1 VAGYCDRRDGV
12 FSLTVLGS
20 GSGGNCA
27 LVSSD
32 RCRILIDA
40 GFSARRITQGLRSVG
55 IEPESLD
62 GILLT
67 HEHGDH
73 VAGLKVFCGKFD
85 VPIYCNS
92 LTAEYLCREGIV
104 AANRYKIFSTGS
116 SFTIRDIDVQAF
128 YVPHDAVDPVAFV
141 LSSDYGSVGFL
152 TDLGYA
158 PKLARERIREVHTLV
173 IETNHDEQRLQ
184 ADPKRPW
191 SVKQRILSRHGHL
204 SNDAAAA
211 LVADI
216 TGENLRRVILGHLSR
231 ECNSPELALGAM
243 HRLGLDALE
252 LYCAEQ
258 YQVSPRF
265 EIGQQPIERVLR
277 QDDRF
282 KMTCSSQPP
291 IGISTTG
298 QKVNPVAGS
307 NNDEQETEYL
317 LDLGW
322 HFG

>member
-1 VAGYCDRRDGV
+1 V

-27 LVSSD
+27 LVTSD

-40 GFSARRITQGLRSVG
+40 GFSARRISQRLQSLG

-67 HEHGDH
+67 HEHSDH
-73 VAGLKVFCGKFD
+73 IAGLKVFCGKFD
-85 VPIYCNS
+85 VPVYCNS
-92 LTAEYLCREGIV
+92 LTAEYLCREGI
-104 AANRYKIFSTGS
+104 AEANRYKIFSTGS
-116 SFTIRDIDVQAF
+116 SFTIQDIDVQAF

-173 IETNHDEQRLQ
+173 VETNHDEQRLQ
-184 ADPKRPW
+184 ADSKRPW

-204 SNDAAAA
+204 SNEAAAA

-216 TGENLRRVILGHLSR
+216 AGENLRRVILGHLSR

-243 HRLGLDALE
+243 RRLSLDSLE
-252 LYCAEQ
+252 LHCAEQ
-258 YQVSPRF
+258 NQVSPQF
-265 EIGQQPIERVLR
+265 EIGPLPVARPLR
-277 QDDRF
+277 QNDWV
-282 KMTCSSQPP
+282 
-291 IGISTTG
+291 TTG
-298 QKVNPVAGS
+298 CSTVSEKINPVAGGHD
-307 NNDEQETEYL
+307 NEQQAEYL
-317 LDLGW
+317 LNLGW
-322 HFG
+322 DVG

>member
-1 VAGYCDRRDGV
+1 M
-12 FSLTVLGS
+12 FNLTVLGS

-27 LVSSD
+27 LVASD
-32 RCRILIDA
+32 RCRILVDA
-40 GFSARRITQGLRSVG
+40 GFSAKRISHRLRSIGV
-55 IEPESLD
+55 EPESLD

-67 HEHGDH
+67 HEHSDH
-73 VAGLKVFCGKFD
+73 ITGLKVFCGKFD

-92 LTAEYLCREGIV
+92 LTAEYLCREGT
-104 AANRYKIFSTGS
+104 AEPSRFKIFSTGS
-116 SFTIRDIDVQAF
+116 SFTIQDIDVQTF
-128 YVPHDAVDPVAFV
+128 YVPHDAVEPVAFV
-141 LSSDYGSVGFL
+141 LSSDYGSAGFL

-204 SNDAAAA
+204 SNEAAAA

-216 TGENLRRVILGHLSR
+216 AGQNLRRVILGHLSR
-231 ECNSPELALGAM
+231 ECNSPELALSAM
-243 HRLGLDALE
+243 QRLGLDSLE

-258 YQVSPRF
+258 NEISPQF
-265 EIGQQPIERVLR
+265 EVGQQPVERALE
-277 QDDRF
+277 QDDSL
-282 KMTCSSQPP
+282 KTGCSTVSEQ
-291 IGISTTG
+291 I
-298 QKVNPVAGS
+298 NPVAGGHHD
-307 NNDEQETEYL
+307 NQETEYL

-322 HFG
+322 HLG

>member
-1 VAGYCDRRDGV
+1 V

-27 LVSSD
+27 LVTSD

-40 GFSARRITQGLRSVG
+40 GFSARRISQGLQSLG

-67 HEHGDH
+67 HEHSDH
-73 VAGLKVFCGKFD
+73 IAGLKVFCGKFD
-85 VPIYCNS
+85 VPVYCNS
-92 LTAEYLCREGIV
+92 LTAEYLCREGI
-104 AANRYKIFSTGS
+104 AEANRYKIFSTGS
-116 SFTIRDIDVQAF
+116 SFTIQDIDVQAF

-173 IETNHDEQRLQ
+173 VETNHDEQRLQ
-184 ADPKRPW
+184 ADSKRPW

-204 SNDAAAA
+204 SNEAAAA

-216 TGENLRRVILGHLSR
+216 AGENLRRVILGHLSR

-243 HRLGLDALE
+243 RRLSLDSLE
-252 LYCAEQ
+252 LHCAEQ
-258 YQVSPRF
+258 NQVSPQF
-265 EIGQQPIERVLR
+265 EIGPQRVARPLR
-277 QDDRF
+277 KNDWV
-282 KMTCSSQPP
+282 
-291 IGISTTG
+291 TTG
-298 QKVNPVAGS
+298 CSTVSEKINPVAGGHD
-307 NNDEQETEYL
+307 NEQQAEYL
-317 LDLGW
+317 LNLGW
-322 HFG
+322 DVG

>member
-1 VAGYCDRRDGV
+1 V

-27 LVSSD
+27 LVTSD

-40 GFSARRITQGLRSVG
+40 GFSARRISQRLQSLGV
-55 IEPESLD
+55 EPESLD

-67 HEHGDH
+67 HEHSDH
-73 VAGLKVFCGKFD
+73 IAGLKVFCGKFD
-85 VPIYCNS
+85 VPVYCNS
-92 LTAEYLCREGIV
+92 LTAEYLCREGI
-104 AANRYKIFSTGS
+104 AEANRYKIFSTGS
-116 SFTIRDIDVQAF
+116 SFTIQDIDVQAF

-173 IETNHDEQRLQ
+173 VETNHDEQRLQ
-184 ADPKRPW
+184 ADSKRPW

-204 SNDAAAA
+204 SNEAAAA

-216 TGENLRRVILGHLSR
+216 AGENLRRVILGHLSR

-243 HRLGLDALE
+243 RRLSLDSLE
-252 LYCAEQ
+252 LHCAEQ
-258 YQVSPRF
+258 NQVSPQF
-265 EIGQQPIERVLR
+265 EIGPQRVARPLR
-277 QDDRF
+277 KNDWV
-282 KMTCSSQPP
+282 
-291 IGISTTG
+291 TTG
-298 QKVNPVAGS
+298 CSTVSEKINPVAGGHD
-307 NNDEQETEYL
+307 NEQQAEYL
-317 LDLGW
+317 LNLGW
-322 HFG
+322 DVG

>member
-1 VAGYCDRRDGV
+1 MKV

-20 GSGGNCA
+20 GSSGNCA
-27 LVSSD
+27 LVTSD

-40 GFSARRITQGLRSVG
+40 GFSARRISQRLQSLG
-55 IEPESLD
+55 IEPESLN

-67 HEHGDH
+67 HEHSDH
-73 VAGLKVFCGKFD
+73 IAGLKVFCGKFD
-85 VPIYCNS
+85 VPVYCNS
-92 LTAEYLCREGIV
+92 LTAEYLCRGGFVE
-104 AANRYKIFSTGS
+104 ANRYKIFSTGS
-116 SFTIRDIDVQAF
+116 SFTIQDIDVQAF

-141 LSSDYGSVGFL
+141 LTSDHGSVGFL

-173 IETNHDEQRLQ
+173 VETNHDEQRLQ

-204 SNDAAAA
+204 SNEAAAG

-216 TGENLRRVILGHLSR
+216 AGENLRRVILGHLSR
-231 ECNSPELALGAM
+231 ECNSPELALAAIR
-243 HRLGLDALE
+243 RLGLDSLE

-258 YQVSPRF
+258 NQVSPQF
-265 EIGQQPIERVLR
+265 EIGQQPVERPLR
-277 QDDRF
+277 RDDCRR
-282 KMTCSSQPP
+282 TGCSSFSEQ
-291 IGISTTG
+291 
-298 QKVNPVAGS
+298 VNPVAGS
-307 NNDEQETEYL
+307 RDDEEQAEYL

-322 HFG
+322 NVG

>member
-1 VAGYCDRRDGV
+1 VTDSCATKEGV
-12 FSLTVLGS
+12 FKLTILGS

-27 LVSSD
+27 LVTSD

-40 GFSARRITQGLRSVG
+40 GFTAKQICQRLLSVG
-55 IEPESLD
+55 VDPESLD

-67 HEHGDH
+67 HEHSDH
-73 VAGLKVFCGKFD
+73 IAGLRVFCGKFN

-92 LTAEYLCREGIV
+92 LTAEYLHREDI
-104 AANRYKIFSTGS
+104 AEAKRYKIFSTGS
-116 SFTIRDIDVQAF
+116 SFTIQDIDVQAF

-173 IETNHDEQRLQ
+173 VETNHDEQRLQ

-204 SNDAAAA
+204 SNEAAAA

-216 TGENLRRVILGHLSR
+216 AGENLRRVVLGHLSR
-231 ECNSPELALGAM
+231 ECNSPELALSAM
-243 HRLGLDALE
+243 QRLGLAGLE

-258 YQVSPRF
+258 NKVSPQF
-265 EIGQQPIERVLR
+265 EIGRGRVLKV
-277 QDDRF
+277 D
-282 KMTCSSQPP
+282 
-291 IGISTTG
+291 
-298 QKVNPVAGS
+298 QKINPVAGGH
-307 NNDEQETEYL
+307 NNDQEAEYL

>member
-1 VAGYCDRRDGV
+1 V

-27 LVSSD
+27 LVTSD
-32 RCRILIDA
+32 HCRILIDA
-40 GFSARRITQGLRSVG
+40 GFSARRISQGLKSLG

-67 HEHGDH
+67 HEHSDH
-73 VAGLKVFCGKFD
+73 IAGLKVFCGKFD
-85 VPIYCNS
+85 VPVYCNS
-92 LTAEYLCREGIV
+92 LTAEYLCREGI
-104 AANRYKIFSTGS
+104 AEANRYKIFSTGS
-116 SFTIRDIDVQAF
+116 SFTIQDIDVQAF

-173 IETNHDEQRLQ
+173 VETNHDEQRLQ
-184 ADPKRPW
+184 ADSKRPW

-204 SNDAAAA
+204 SNEAAAA

-216 TGENLRRVILGHLSR
+216 AGENLRRVILGHLSR

-243 HRLGLDALE
+243 RRLSLDSLE
-252 LYCAEQ
+252 LHCAEQ
-258 YQVSPRF
+258 NQVSPQF
-265 EIGQQPIERVLR
+265 EIGPQPVARPLR
-277 QDDRF
+277 KNDWV
-282 KMTCSSQPP
+282 
-291 IGISTTG
+291 TTG
-298 QKVNPVAGS
+298 CSTVREKINPVAGGHD
-307 NNDEQETEYL
+307 NEQQAEYL

-322 HFG
+322 DVG

>member
-1 VAGYCDRRDGV
+1 V

-27 LVSSD
+27 LVTSD

-40 GFSARRITQGLRSVG
+40 GFSARRISQRLQSLG

-67 HEHGDH
+67 HEHSDH
-73 VAGLKVFCGKFD
+73 IAGLKVFCGKFD
-85 VPIYCNS
+85 VPVYCNS
-92 LTAEYLCREGIV
+92 LTAEYLCREGI
-104 AANRYKIFSTGS
+104 AEANRYKIFSTGS
-116 SFTIRDIDVQAF
+116 SFTIQDIDVQAF

-173 IETNHDEQRLQ
+173 VETNHDEQRLQ
-184 ADPKRPW
+184 ADSKRPW

-204 SNDAAAA
+204 SNEAAAA

-216 TGENLRRVILGHLSR
+216 AGENLRRVILGHLSR

-243 HRLGLDALE
+243 RRLSLDSLE
-252 LYCAEQ
+252 LHCAEQ
-258 YQVSPRF
+258 NQVSPQF
-265 EIGQQPIERVLR
+265 EIGPQPVARPSRKTDWVR
-277 QDDRF
+277 TD
-282 KMTCSSQPP
+282 CSTVSEK
-291 IGISTTG
+291 I
-298 QKVNPVAGS
+298 NPVASGHD
-307 NNDEQETEYL
+307 DEQQSEYL
-317 LDLGW
+317 LNLGW
-322 HFG
+322 DVG

>member
-1 VAGYCDRRDGV
+1 M
-12 FSLTVLGS
+12 FNLTVLGS

-27 LVSSD
+27 LVASD
-32 RCRILIDA
+32 RCRILVDA
-40 GFSARRITQGLRSVG
+40 GFSAKRISHRLRSIGV
-55 IEPESLD
+55 EPESLD

-67 HEHGDH
+67 HEHSDH
-73 VAGLKVFCGKFD
+73 ITGLKVFCGKFD

-92 LTAEYLCREGIV
+92 LTAEYLCREGT
-104 AANRYKIFSTGS
+104 AEPGRFKIFSTGS
-116 SFTIRDIDVQAF
+116 SFTIQDIDVQTF
-128 YVPHDAVDPVAFV
+128 YVPHDAVEPVAFV
-141 LSSDYGSVGFL
+141 LSSDYGSAGFL

-204 SNDAAAA
+204 SNEAAAA

-216 TGENLRRVILGHLSR
+216 AGQNLRRVILGHLSR
-231 ECNSPELALGAM
+231 ECNSPELALSAM
-243 HRLGLDALE
+243 QRLGLDSLE

-258 YQVSPRF
+258 NEISPQF
-265 EIGQQPIERVLR
+265 EVGQQPVERALE
-277 QDDRF
+277 QDDSL
-282 KMTCSSQPP
+282 KTGCSTVSEQ
-291 IGISTTG
+291 I
-298 QKVNPVAGS
+298 NPVAGS
-307 NNDEQETEYL
+307 HHDNQETEYL

-322 HFG
+322 HLG

>member
-1 VAGYCDRRDGV
+1 V

-27 LVSSD
+27 LVTSD

-40 GFSARRITQGLRSVG
+40 GFSARRISQGLQSLG

-67 HEHGDH
+67 HEHSDH
-73 VAGLKVFCGKFD
+73 IAGLKVFCGKFD
-85 VPIYCNS
+85 VPVYCNS
-92 LTAEYLCREGIV
+92 LTAEYLCREGI
-104 AANRYKIFSTGS
+104 AEANRYKIFSTGS
-116 SFTIRDIDVQAF
+116 SFTIQDIDVHAF

-173 IETNHDEQRLQ
+173 VETNHDEQRLQ
-184 ADPKRPW
+184 ADSKRPW

-204 SNDAAAA
+204 SNEAAAA

-216 TGENLRRVILGHLSR
+216 AGENLRRVILGHLSR

-243 HRLGLDALE
+243 RRLSLDSLE

-258 YQVSPRF
+258 NQVSPQF
-265 EIGQQPIERVLR
+265 EIGPQPVARPWRQNDRV
-277 QDDRF
+277 
-282 KMTCSSQPP
+282 
-291 IGISTTG
+291 TTG
-298 QKVNPVAGS
+298 CLTVSEKINPVASGHD
-307 NNDEQETEYL
+307 DEQQAEYL
-317 LDLGW
+317 LNLGW
-322 HFG
+322 DVG

>member
-1 VAGYCDRRDGV
+1 V

-27 LVSSD
+27 LVTSD

-40 GFSARRITQGLRSVG
+40 GFSARRISQRLQSLG

-67 HEHGDH
+67 HEHSDH
-73 VAGLKVFCGKFD
+73 IAGLKVFCGKFD
-85 VPIYCNS
+85 VPVYCNS
-92 LTAEYLCREGIV
+92 LTAEYLCREGI
-104 AANRYKIFSTGS
+104 AEANRYKIFSTGS
-116 SFTIRDIDVQAF
+116 SFTIQDIDVQAF

-141 LSSDYGSVGFL
+141 LCSDYGSVGFL

-173 IETNHDEQRLQ
+173 VETNHDEQRLQ
-184 ADPKRPW
+184 ADSKRPW

-204 SNDAAAA
+204 SNEAAAA

-216 TGENLRRVILGHLSR
+216 AGENLRRVILGHLSR

-243 HRLGLDALE
+243 RRLSLDSLE
-252 LYCAEQ
+252 LHCAEQ
-258 YQVSPRF
+258 NQVSPQF
-265 EIGQQPIERVLR
+265 EIGPQPVARPLR
-277 QDDRF
+277 KNDWV
-282 KMTCSSQPP
+282 
-291 IGISTTG
+291 TTG
-298 QKVNPVAGS
+298 CSTVSEKINPVAGGHD
-307 NNDEQETEYL
+307 NEQQAEYL
-317 LDLGW
+317 LNLGW
-322 HFG
+322 DVG

>member
-1 VAGYCDRRDGV
+1 V

-27 LVSSD
+27 LVTSD

-40 GFSARRITQGLRSVG
+40 GFSARRISQRLQSVG

-62 GILLT
+62 GILVT
-67 HEHGDH
+67 HEHSDH
-73 VAGLKVFCGKFD
+73 IAGLKVFCGKFD
-85 VPIYCNS
+85 VPVYCNS
-92 LTAEYLCREGIV
+92 LTAEYLCRCGI
-104 AANRYKIFSTGS
+104 AEASRYRIFATGS
-116 SFTIRDIDVQAF
+116 SFTIQDIDVHAF

-173 IETNHDEQRLQ
+173 VETNHDEQRLQ

-204 SNDAAAA
+204 SNEAAAA

-216 TGENLRRVILGHLSR
+216 AGQDLRRVVLGHLSR
-231 ECNSPELALGAM
+231 ECNSPELALSAM
-243 HRLGLDALE
+243 RQLGLDSLE

-258 YQVSPRF
+258 NQVSPQF
-265 EIGQQPIERVLR
+265 EIGQQTLARALR
-277 QDDRF
+277 PGDRL
-282 KMTCSSQPP
+282 KTNCLAVSE
-291 IGISTTG
+291 
-298 QKVNPVAGS
+298 KVNPIAGGHD
-307 NNDEQETEYL
+307 DEQQGEYL
-317 LDLGW
+317 LNLGW
-322 HFG
+322 NVG

>member
-1 VAGYCDRRDGV
+1 M

-27 LVSSD
+27 LVTSD

-40 GFSARRITQGLRSVG
+40 GFSARRISQRLQSLGV
-55 IEPESLD
+55 EPESLD

-67 HEHGDH
+67 HEHSDH
-73 VAGLKVFCGKFD
+73 IAGLKVFCGKFD
-85 VPIYCNS
+85 VPVYCNS
-92 LTAEYLCREGIV
+92 LTAEYLCREGI
-104 AANRYKIFSTGS
+104 AEANRYKIFSTGS
-116 SFTIRDIDVQAF
+116 SFTIQDIDVQAF

-173 IETNHDEQRLQ
+173 VETNHDEQRLQ
-184 ADPKRPW
+184 ADSKRPW

-204 SNDAAAA
+204 SNEAAAA

-216 TGENLRRVILGHLSR
+216 AGENLRRVILGHLSR

-243 HRLGLDALE
+243 QRRSLDSLE

-258 YQVSPRF
+258 NQVSPQF
-265 EIGQQPIERVLR
+265 EIGPQPVARPLR
-277 QDDRF
+277 QSDWV
-282 KMTCSSQPP
+282 
-291 IGISTTG
+291 TTG
-298 QKVNPVAGS
+298 CSTVSEKINPVASGHD
-307 NNDEQETEYL
+307 DEQQAEYL
-317 LDLGW
+317 LNLGW
-322 HFG
+322 DVG

>member
-1 VAGYCDRRDGV
+1 V

-27 LVSSD
+27 LVTSD

-40 GFSARRITQGLRSVG
+40 GFSARRISQRLQSLG

-67 HEHGDH
+67 HEHSDH
-73 VAGLKVFCGKFD
+73 IAGLKVFCGKFD
-85 VPIYCNS
+85 VPVYCNS
-92 LTAEYLCREGIV
+92 LTAEYLCREGI
-104 AANRYKIFSTGS
+104 AEANRYKIFSTGS
-116 SFTIRDIDVQAF
+116 SFTIQDIDIQAF

-173 IETNHDEQRLQ
+173 VETNHDEQRLQ
-184 ADPKRPW
+184 ADSKRPW

-204 SNDAAAA
+204 SNEAAAA

-216 TGENLRRVILGHLSR
+216 AGENLRRVILGHLSR

-243 HRLGLDALE
+243 RRLSLDSLE
-252 LYCAEQ
+252 LHCAEQ
-258 YQVSPRF
+258 NQVSPQF
-265 EIGQQPIERVLR
+265 EIGPQRVARPLR
-277 QDDRF
+277 KNDWV
-282 KMTCSSQPP
+282 
-291 IGISTTG
+291 TTG
-298 QKVNPVAGS
+298 CSTVSEKINPVAGGHD
-307 NNDEQETEYL
+307 NEQQAEYL
-317 LDLGW
+317 LNLGW
-322 HFG
+322 DVG

>member
-1 VAGYCDRRDGV
+1 MLV

-27 LVSSD
+27 LVTSD

-40 GFSARRITQGLRSVG
+40 GFSARRISQRLQSLG

-67 HEHGDH
+67 HEHSDH
-73 VAGLKVFCGKFD
+73 IAGLKVFCGKFD
-85 VPIYCNS
+85 VPVYCNS
-92 LTAEYLCREGIV
+92 LTAEYLCREGI
-104 AANRYKIFSTGS
+104 AEANRYKIFSTGS
-116 SFTIRDIDVQAF
+116 SFTIQDIDVQAF

-173 IETNHDEQRLQ
+173 VETNHDEQRLQ
-184 ADPKRPW
+184 ADSKRPW

-204 SNDAAAA
+204 SNEAAAA

-216 TGENLRRVILGHLSR
+216 AGENLRRVILGHLSR

-243 HRLGLDALE
+243 RRLSLDSLE
-252 LYCAEQ
+252 LHCAEQ
-258 YQVSPRF
+258 NQVSPQF
-265 EIGQQPIERVLR
+265 EIGPLPVARPLR
-277 QDDRF
+277 QNDWV
-282 KMTCSSQPP
+282 
-291 IGISTTG
+291 TTG
-298 QKVNPVAGS
+298 CSTVSEKINPVAGGHD
-307 NNDEQETEYL
+307 NEQQAEYL
-317 LDLGW
+317 LNLGW
-322 HFG
+322 DVG

>member
-1 VAGYCDRRDGV
+1 V

-27 LVSSD
+27 LVASD
-32 RCRILIDA
+32 RCRLLIDA
-40 GFSARRITQGLRSVG
+40 GFSARRISQGLQSLG

-67 HEHGDH
+67 HEHTDH
-73 VAGLKVFCGKFD
+73 IAGLKVFCGKFN
-85 VPIYCNS
+85 VPVYCNS
-92 LTAEYLCREGIV
+92 LTAEYLGRGGLVE
-104 AANRYKIFSTGS
+104 ANRYRIFSTGS
-116 SFTIRDIDVQAF
+116 SFTIQDIDVQAF

-141 LSSDYGSVGFL
+141 LSSGYGSVGFL

-204 SNDAAAA
+204 SNEAAAM

-216 TGENLRRVILGHLSR
+216 AGDNLRRVILGHLSS
-231 ECNSPELALGAM
+231 ECNSPELALDAM
-243 HRLGLDALE
+243 RRLGLDSLE
-252 LYCAEQ
+252 LHCAEQ
-258 YQVSPRF
+258 KRMSPQF
-265 EIGQQPIERVLR
+265 QIGQQPLEGFVR
-277 QDDRF
+277 QDDRL
-282 KMTCSSQPP
+282 KSNR
-291 IGISTTG
+291 STVRE
-298 QKVNPVAGS
+298 KVNPVGGS
-307 NNDEQETEYL
+307 QDDEQQAEYL

-322 HFG
+322 NGG

>member
-1 VAGYCDRRDGV
+1 V

-20 GSGGNCA
+20 GSSGNCA
-27 LVSSD
+27 LVTSD

-40 GFSARRITQGLRSVG
+40 GFSARRISQRLQSLS

-67 HEHGDH
+67 HEHSDH
-73 VAGLKVFCGKFD
+73 IAGLKVFCGKFD
-85 VPIYCNS
+85 VPVYCNS
-92 LTAEYLCREGIV
+92 LTAEYLCREGV
-104 AANRYKIFSTGS
+104 AEANRYRIFSTGS
-116 SFTIRDIDVQAF
+116 SFTIQDIDVQAF

-173 IETNHDEQRLQ
+173 VETNHDEQRLQ

-204 SNDAAAA
+204 SNEAAAT

-216 TGENLRRVILGHLSR
+216 AGENLQRVILGHLSR

-243 HRLGLDALE
+243 RRLGLDSLE

-258 YQVSPRF
+258 NQVSPPF
-265 EIGQQPIERVLR
+265 EIGRQPAERALR
-277 QDDRF
+277 PDDWL
-282 KMTCSSQPP
+282 KKGCSTVSE
-291 IGISTTG
+291 
-298 QKVNPVAGS
+298 KVNPVAGS
-307 NNDEQETEYL
+307 HDDEQQTEYL
-317 LDLGW
+317 LNLGW
-322 HFG
+322 NVG

>member
-1 VAGYCDRRDGV
+1 M

-27 LVSSD
+27 LVTSD

-40 GFSARRITQGLRSVG
+40 GFSARRISQRLQSLGV
-55 IEPESLD
+55 EPESLD

-67 HEHGDH
+67 HEHSDH
-73 VAGLKVFCGKFD
+73 IAGLKVFCGKFD
-85 VPIYCNS
+85 VPVYCNS
-92 LTAEYLCREGIV
+92 LTAEYLCREGI
-104 AANRYKIFSTGS
+104 AEANRYKIFSTGS
-116 SFTIRDIDVQAF
+116 SFTIQDIDVQAF

-173 IETNHDEQRLQ
+173 VETNHDEQRLQ
-184 ADPKRPW
+184 ADSKRPW

-204 SNDAAAA
+204 SNEAAAA

-216 TGENLRRVILGHLSR
+216 AGENLRRVILGHLSR

-243 HRLGLDALE
+243 QRLSLDSLE

-258 YQVSPRF
+258 NQVSPQF
-265 EIGQQPIERVLR
+265 EIGPQPVARPLR
-277 QDDRF
+277 QSDWV
-282 KMTCSSQPP
+282 
-291 IGISTTG
+291 TTG
-298 QKVNPVAGS
+298 CSTVSEKINPVASGHD
-307 NNDEQETEYL
+307 DEQQAEYL
-317 LDLGW
+317 LNLGW
-322 HFG
+322 DVG

>member
-1 VAGYCDRRDGV
+1 M

-27 LVSSD
+27 LVTSD

-40 GFSARRITQGLRSVG
+40 GFSARRISQRLQSLG

-67 HEHGDH
+67 HEHSDH
-73 VAGLKVFCGKFD
+73 IAGLKVFCGKFD
-85 VPIYCNS
+85 VPVYCNS
-92 LTAEYLCREGIV
+92 LTAEYLCREGI
-104 AANRYKIFSTGS
+104 AEANRYKIFSTGS
-116 SFTIRDIDVQAF
+116 SFTIQDIDVQAF

-173 IETNHDEQRLQ
+173 VETNHDEQRLQ
-184 ADPKRPW
+184 ADSKRPW

-204 SNDAAAA
+204 SNEAAAA

-216 TGENLRRVILGHLSR
+216 AGENLRRVILGHLSR

-243 HRLGLDALE
+243 RRLSLDSLE
-252 LYCAEQ
+252 LHCAEQ
-258 YQVSPRF
+258 NQVSPQF
-265 EIGQQPIERVLR
+265 EIGPLPVARPLR
-277 QDDRF
+277 QNDWV
-282 KMTCSSQPP
+282 
-291 IGISTTG
+291 TTG
-298 QKVNPVAGS
+298 CSTVSDKINPVAGGHD
-307 NNDEQETEYL
+307 NEQQAEYL
-317 LDLGW
+317 LNLGW
-322 HFG
+322 DVG

>member
-1 VAGYCDRRDGV
+1 V

-27 LVSSD
+27 LVTSD

-40 GFSARRITQGLRSVG
+40 GFSARRISQGLQSLG
-55 IEPESLD
+55 IEPGSLD

-67 HEHGDH
+67 HEHSDH
-73 VAGLKVFCGKFD
+73 IAGLKVFCGKFD
-85 VPIYCNS
+85 VPVYCNL
-92 LTAEYLCREGIV
+92 LTAEYLCREGI
-104 AANRYKIFSTGS
+104 AEANRYKIFFTGS
-116 SFTIRDIDVQAF
+116 SFTIQDIDVHAF

-173 IETNHDEQRLQ
+173 VETNHDEQRLQ
-184 ADPKRPW
+184 ADSKRPW

-204 SNDAAAA
+204 SNEAAAA

-216 TGENLRRVILGHLSR
+216 AGENLRRVILGHLSR

-243 HRLGLDALE
+243 RRLSLDSLE
-252 LYCAEQ
+252 LHCAEQ
-258 YQVSPRF
+258 NQVSPQF
-265 EIGQQPIERVLR
+265 EIGPQPVARPSRKTDWVR
-277 QDDRF
+277 TD
-282 KMTCSSQPP
+282 CSTVSEK
-291 IGISTTG
+291 I
-298 QKVNPVAGS
+298 NPVASGHD
-307 NNDEQETEYL
+307 DEQQSEYL
-317 LDLGW
+317 LNLGW
-322 HFG
+322 DVG

>member
-1 VAGYCDRRDGV
+1 M

-27 LVSSD
+27 LVTSD

-40 GFSARRITQGLRSVG
+40 GFSARRISQRLQSLGV
-55 IEPESLD
+55 EPESLD

-67 HEHGDH
+67 HEHSDH
-73 VAGLKVFCGKFD
+73 IAGLKVFCGKFD
-85 VPIYCNS
+85 VPVYCNS
-92 LTAEYLCREGIV
+92 LTAEYLCREGI
-104 AANRYKIFSTGS
+104 AEANRYKIFSTGS
-116 SFTIRDIDVQAF
+116 SFTIQDIDVQAF

-173 IETNHDEQRLQ
+173 VETNHDEQRLQ
-184 ADPKRPW
+184 ADSKRPW

-204 SNDAAAA
+204 SNEAAAA

-216 TGENLRRVILGHLSR
+216 AGENLRRVILGHLSR

-243 HRLGLDALE
+243 RRLSLDSLE
-252 LYCAEQ
+252 LHCAEQ
-258 YQVSPRF
+258 NQVSPQF
-265 EIGQQPIERVLR
+265 EIGPQRVARPLR
-277 QDDRF
+277 KNDWV
-282 KMTCSSQPP
+282 
-291 IGISTTG
+291 TTG
-298 QKVNPVAGS
+298 CSTVSEKINPVAGGHD
-307 NNDEQETEYL
+307 DEQQAEYL
-317 LDLGW
+317 LNLGW
-322 HFG
+322 DVG

>member
-1 VAGYCDRRDGV
+1 M

-27 LVSSD
+27 LVTSD

-40 GFSARRITQGLRSVG
+40 GFSARRISQGLQSLG

-67 HEHGDH
+67 HEHSDH
-73 VAGLKVFCGKFD
+73 IAGLKVFCGKFD
-85 VPIYCNS
+85 VPVYCNS
-92 LTAEYLCREGIV
+92 LTAEYLCREGI
-104 AANRYKIFSTGS
+104 AEANRYKIFSTGS
-116 SFTIRDIDVQAF
+116 SFTIQDIDVHGF

-173 IETNHDEQRLQ
+173 VETNHDEQRLQ
-184 ADPKRPW
+184 ADSKRPW

-204 SNDAAAA
+204 SNEAAAA

-216 TGENLRRVILGHLSR
+216 AGENLRRVILGHLSR

-243 HRLGLDALE
+243 RRLSLDSLE

-258 YQVSPRF
+258 NQVSPQF
-265 EIGQQPIERVLR
+265 EIGPQPVARPWR
-277 QDDRF
+277 QNDWV
-282 KMTCSSQPP
+282 
-291 IGISTTG
+291 TTG
-298 QKVNPVAGS
+298 GSTVSEKINPVAS
-307 NNDEQETEYL
+307 RHDDEQQAEYL
-317 LDLGW
+317 LNLGW
-322 HFG
+322 DVG

>member
-1 VAGYCDRRDGV
+1 V

-27 LVSSD
+27 LVTSD

-40 GFSARRITQGLRSVG
+40 GFSARRISQGLQSLG
-55 IEPESLD
+55 IEPGSLD

-67 HEHGDH
+67 HEHSDH
-73 VAGLKVFCGKFD
+73 IAGLKVFCGKFD
-85 VPIYCNS
+85 VPVYCNL
-92 LTAEYLCREGIV
+92 LTAEYLCREGI
-104 AANRYKIFSTGS
+104 AEANRYKIFFTGS
-116 SFTIRDIDVQAF
+116 SFTIQDIDVHAF

-173 IETNHDEQRLQ
+173 VETNHDEQRLQ
-184 ADPKRPW
+184 ADSKRPW

-204 SNDAAAA
+204 SNEAAAA

-216 TGENLRRVILGHLSR
+216 AGENLRRVILGHLSR

-243 HRLGLDALE
+243 QRLSLDSLE

-258 YQVSPRF
+258 NQVSPQF
-265 EIGQQPIERVLR
+265 EIGPQPVARPLR
-277 QDDRF
+277 QSDWV
-282 KMTCSSQPP
+282 
-291 IGISTTG
+291 TTG
-298 QKVNPVAGS
+298 CSTVSEKINPVASGHD
-307 NNDEQETEYL
+307 DEQQAEYL
-317 LDLGW
+317 LNLGW
-322 HFG
+322 DVG

>member
-1 VAGYCDRRDGV
+1 V

-27 LVSSD
+27 LVTSD

-40 GFSARRITQGLRSVG
+40 GFSARRISQRLQSLG

-67 HEHGDH
+67 HEHSDH
-73 VAGLKVFCGKFD
+73 IAGLKVFCGKFD
-85 VPIYCNS
+85 VPVYCNS
-92 LTAEYLCREGIV
+92 LTAEYLCREGI
-104 AANRYKIFSTGS
+104 AEANRYKIFSTGS
-116 SFTIRDIDVQAF
+116 SFTIQDIDVQAF

-173 IETNHDEQRLQ
+173 VETNHDEQRLQ
-184 ADPKRPW
+184 ADSKRPW

-204 SNDAAAA
+204 SNEAAAA

-216 TGENLRRVILGHLSR
+216 AGENLRRVILGHLSR

-243 HRLGLDALE
+243 RRLSLDSLE
-252 LYCAEQ
+252 LHCAEQ
-258 YQVSPRF
+258 NQVSPQF
-265 EIGQQPIERVLR
+265 EIGPQPVARPLR
-277 QDDRF
+277 KNDWV
-282 KMTCSSQPP
+282 
-291 IGISTTG
+291 TTG
-298 QKVNPVAGS
+298 CSTVSEKINPVAGGHD
-307 NNDEQETEYL
+307 NEQQAEYL
-317 LDLGW
+317 LNLGW
-322 HFG
+322 DVG

>member
-1 VAGYCDRRDGV
+1 M

-27 LVSSD
+27 LVTSD

-40 GFSARRITQGLRSVG
+40 GFSARRISQRLQSLG

-67 HEHGDH
+67 HEHSDH
-73 VAGLKVFCGKFD
+73 IAGLKVFCGKFD
-85 VPIYCNS
+85 VPVYCNS
-92 LTAEYLCREGIV
+92 LTAEYLCREGI
-104 AANRYKIFSTGS
+104 AKANRYKIFSTGS
-116 SFTIRDIDVQAF
+116 SFTIQDIDVQAF

-173 IETNHDEQRLQ
+173 VETNHDEQRLQ
-184 ADPKRPW
+184 ADSKRPW

-204 SNDAAAA
+204 SNEAAAA

-216 TGENLRRVILGHLSR
+216 AGENLRRVILGHLSR

-243 HRLGLDALE
+243 RRLSLDSLE
-252 LYCAEQ
+252 LHCAEQ
-258 YQVSPRF
+258 NQVSPQF
-265 EIGQQPIERVLR
+265 EIGPLPVARPLR
-277 QDDRF
+277 QNDWV
-282 KMTCSSQPP
+282 
-291 IGISTTG
+291 TTG
-298 QKVNPVAGS
+298 CSTVSEKINPVAGGHD
-307 NNDEQETEYL
+307 NEQQAEYL
-317 LDLGW
+317 LNLGW
-322 HFG
+322 DVG

>member
-1 VAGYCDRRDGV
+1 M

-27 LVSSD
+27 LVTSD

-40 GFSARRITQGLRSVG
+40 GFSARRISQRLQSLG

-67 HEHGDH
+67 HEHSDH
-73 VAGLKVFCGKFD
+73 IAGLKVFCGKFD
-85 VPIYCNS
+85 VPVYCNS
-92 LTAEYLCREGIV
+92 LTAEYLCREGI
-104 AANRYKIFSTGS
+104 AEANRYKIFSTGS
-116 SFTIRDIDVQAF
+116 SFTIQDIDVQAF

-173 IETNHDEQRLQ
+173 VETNHDEQRLQ
-184 ADPKRPW
+184 ADSKRPW

-204 SNDAAAA
+204 SNEAAAA

-216 TGENLRRVILGHLSR
+216 AGENLRRVILGHLSR

-243 HRLGLDALE
+243 RRLSLDSLE
-252 LYCAEQ
+252 LHCAEQ
-258 YQVSPRF
+258 NQVSPQF
-265 EIGQQPIERVLR
+265 EIGPLPVARPLR
-277 QDDRF
+277 QNDWV
-282 KMTCSSQPP
+282 
-291 IGISTTG
+291 TTG
-298 QKVNPVAGS
+298 CSTVSEKINPVAGGHD
-307 NNDEQETEYL
+307 NEQQAEYL
-317 LDLGW
+317 LNLGW
-322 HFG
+322 DVG

>member
-1 VAGYCDRRDGV
+1 V

-27 LVSSD
+27 LVTSD

-40 GFSARRITQGLRSVG
+40 GFSARRISQRLQSLG

-67 HEHGDH
+67 HEHSDH
-73 VAGLKVFCGKFD
+73 IAGLKVFCGKFD
-85 VPIYCNS
+85 VPVYCNS
-92 LTAEYLCREGIV
+92 LTAEYLCREGI
-104 AANRYKIFSTGS
+104 AKANRYKIFSTGS
-116 SFTIRDIDVQAF
+116 SFTIQDIDVQAF

-173 IETNHDEQRLQ
+173 VETNHDEQRLQ
-184 ADPKRPW
+184 ADSKRPW

-204 SNDAAAA
+204 SNEAAAA

-216 TGENLRRVILGHLSR
+216 AGENLRRVILGHLSR

-243 HRLGLDALE
+243 RRLSLDSLE
-252 LYCAEQ
+252 LHCAEQ
-258 YQVSPRF
+258 NQVSPQF
-265 EIGQQPIERVLR
+265 EIGPLPVARPLR
-277 QDDRF
+277 QNDWV
-282 KMTCSSQPP
+282 
-291 IGISTTG
+291 TTG
-298 QKVNPVAGS
+298 CSTVSEKINPVAGGHD
-307 NNDEQETEYL
+307 NEQQAEYL
-317 LDLGW
+317 LNLGW
-322 HFG
+322 DVG